1 MPKRKPRERNKRGNG
16 TVYPVTNK
24 HGVITRY
31 AAAVPLG
38 TIEGKRR
45 RKVIYGKTEAE
56 VEAELTKLRADLLRG
71 IDIAPEKLTIEQ
83 YLNAWLKSVALSRS
97 AGTLRIYR
105 NAVKHIVKHL
115 GDRTLQALKA
125 EHVEYL
131 MSELKAAGLIES
143 TCKGVRAVLVTAL
156 DQAAEREYIT
166 KNVAKQVKA
175 PRIRKG
181 KVKALN
187 EAQVSRLL
195 RTAIG
200 HWLEPLIQLALRLGL
215 RSGEVRGLLWA
226 DIDVKDKTI
235 RISGAM
241 KTIEGKRVRESTK
254 TEDSETI
261 MPLASGLA
269 KLLEQRRKQQQQDR
283 ERASDQWEEH
293 GLVFTDEYGRPLDG
307 SMLAQAFKRLARTAN
322 LPPHITFHGLRHT
335 CAALLIKRG
344 ARERKVMEVMRHKS
358 IKTTMDIYGHMF
370 PEATRDVV
378 DDLDRDL
385 DRLAAGGE
393 A

>member
-1 MPKRKPRERNKRGNG
+1 
-16 TVYPVTNK
+16 
-24 HGVITRY
+24 
-31 AAAVPLG
+31 
-38 TIEGKRR
+38 
-45 RKVIYGKTEAE
+45 
-56 VEAELTKLRADLLRG
+56 
-71 IDIAPEKLTIEQ
+71 
-83 YLNAWLKSVALSRS
+83 
-97 AGTLRIYR
+97 
-105 NAVKHIVKHL
+105 
-115 GDRTLQALKA
+115 
-125 EHVEYL
+125 
-131 MSELKAAGLIES
+131 
-143 TCKGVRAVLVTAL
+143 
-156 DQAAEREYIT
+156 
-166 KNVAKQVKA
+166 
-175 PRIRKG
+175 
-181 KVKALN
+181 
-187 EAQVSRLL
+187 
-195 RTAIG
+195 
-200 HWLEPLIQLALRLGL
+200 
-215 RSGEVRGLLWA
+215 
-226 DIDVKDKTI
+226 
-235 RISGAM
+235 M